1 MPEGANSMET
11 IKNVGENVVA
21 IVKTPPIAHLRYKRT
36 SRGFAAKQLLT
47 TLWQERLR

>member
-21 IVKTPPIAHLRYKRT
+21 KNTPDSPLALQADFEGI
-36 SRGFAAKQLLT
+36 
-47 TLWQERLR
+47 